1 MVTKKKTQEKLITVQ
16 NNFPIGSISAKKLT
30 GQIVMA
36 VAHIENSEQ
45 YTSTYPLVLK
55 PFQFF

>member
-1 MVTKKKTQEKLITVQ
+1 MRRNIEPNMVTKKKTQEKLITVQ

-45 YTSTYPLVLK
+45 
-55 PFQFF
+55 